1 MWKYLKLHE
10 RFVLSALAGQ
20 RGNIPLA
27 ELKAFHER
35 QIRYMQHERL
45 VHLIVTL
52 FVATYLL
59 LGIGFV
65 VVMPLWPG
73 FVLVAV
79 LFGLA
84 SMYLIHYF
92 RLENGVQRWYYLANR
107 IDERLGLVYPRDEK
121 SLSKELF

>member
-10 RFVLSALAGQ
+10 RFVISALAGQ

-52 FVATYLL
+52 FAATYLL
-59 LGIGFV
+59 LGIGFIV
-65 VVMPLWPG
+65 AMPIWPG
-73 FVLVAV
+73 MVLLAV
-79 LFGLA
+79 LFVLA
-84 SMYLIHYF
+84 SVYLLHYF
-92 RLENGVQRWYYLANR
+92 PLENGIQPWDPLPHR
-107 IDERLGLVYPRDEK
+107 IQHPHAPGYPPPQHTRSHGL
-121 SLSKELF
+121 F

>member
-1 MWKYLKLHE
+1 MWRYLKLHE
-10 RFVLSALAGQ
+10 RFVVSALAGQ
-20 RGNIPLA
+20 RGNVPLA

-65 VVMPLWPG
+65 VAMPVWPG

-84 SMYLIHYF
+84 SIYLVHYF
-92 RLENGVQRWYYLANR
+92 HLENGIQRWYHLANR
-107 IDERLGLVYPRDEK
+107 IDERLGLVYPRDET
-121 SLSKELF
+121 SLSKGLF

>member
-10 RFVLSALAGQ
+10 RFVISALAGQ

-52 FVATYLL
+52 FLATYLL
-59 LGIGFV
+59 LGIRFILS
-65 VVMPLWPG
+65 MPLWPG
-73 FVLVAV
+73 MVLVAGV
-79 LFGLA
+79 FALA
-84 SMYLIHYF
+84 SSHLPTSFPPATRNHPSHHP
-92 RLENGVQRWYYLANR
+92 A
-107 IDERLGLVYPRDEK
+107 
-121 SLSKELF
+121 

>member
-10 RFVLSALAGQ
+10 RFVVSALAGQ
-20 RGNIPLA
+20 RGNVPLA

-35 QIRYMQHERL
+35 QIRYMQHERM
-45 VHLIVTL
+45 VHLIATL

-59 LGIGFV
+59 LAIGFV
-65 VVMPLWPG
+65 VAMPVWPG

-84 SMYLIHYF
+84 SIYLVHYF
-92 RLENGVQRWYYLANR
+92 HLENGIQRWYYLANR
-107 IDERLGLVYPRDEK
+107 IDERLGLVYPRDEQ
-121 SLSKELF
+121 SLSKGLF

>member
-1 MWKYLKLHE
+1 MWKYLQLHE
-10 RFVLSALAGQ
+10 RFVISALAGQ

-59 LGIGFV
+59 LGIGFIV
-65 VVMPLWPG
+65 AMPIWPG
-73 FVLVAV
+73 MVLVAA
-79 LFGLA
+79 LFALD
-84 SMYLIHYF
+84 SIYLLHYF
-92 RLENGVQRWYYLANR
+92 RLENGIQRWYHLANR

-121 SLSKELF
+121 SLSKDLF